1 MNDAYTNRRQQQLKG
16 KKFEPTVLKNVAIL
30 ALIFI
35 AYGVVG
41 RMDFDDE
48 MRAHGATQAQT
59 SAVKLA
65 CAK

>member
-1 MNDAYTNRRQQQLKG
+1 MDVYTTNRRAKLSG
-16 KKFEPTVLKNVAIL
+16 KKFEPNALKNIAIL

-48 MRAHGATQAQT
+48 MRAAGVAQAPT
-59 SAVKLA
+59 TAVKLA

>member
-1 MNDAYTNRRQQQLKG
+1 MMDAYSTRRQNQLKG
-16 KKFEPTVLKNVAIL
+16 KKFEPNALKNIAIL

-48 MRAHGATQAQT
+48 MRAAGVAKAPTT
-59 SAVKLA
+59 AVTLA